1 MVRGTLSCNLNTV
14 AMGKSLL
21 LLLSFSFF
29 STFWAFS
36 QITYK
41 NNCIRSGDEI
51 IKEQVEFK
59 DPGRS
64 GENVIWNFSEL
75 KAINSKYKLSFHS
88 PCLIND
94 SIYIMGCD
102 TLLKEN
108 SDINNL
114 IIGKEHSTMYY
125 YQVKNDTLFCLGHEN
140 PITLMHNTIPFPL
153 MILPCIDSVLQV
165 KCGTKESMKLV
176 NVRDYMELVKRNEKI
191 KEWLSGMN
199 EDELSV
205 YTINNN
211 VVKYLIL
218 SSTMIDATGL
228 ATNFYHWLFID
239 VTNEKVLEETLSL
252 SKDRRSCFVEDNII
266 HFIVF
271 KYGDEFYHGNR
282 DYLNLPITTV
292 EYIWDGN
299 KLEKISSMNL
309 ICSEER

>member
-1 MVRGTLSCNLNTV
+1 MEGQNRIIFGIF
-14 AMGKSLL
+14 
-21 LLLSFSFF
+21 LSFVSICI
-29 STFWAFS
+29 SCK
-36 QITYK
+36 QDKKITINREYS
-41 NNCIRSGDEI
+41 NMES
-51 IKEQVEFK
+51 
-59 DPGRS
+59 
-64 GENVIWNFSEL
+64 VI
-75 KAINSKYKLSFHS
+75 Y
-88 PCLIND
+88 
-94 SIYIMGCD
+94 
-102 TLLKEN
+102 
-108 SDINNL
+108 NL
-114 IIGKEHSTMYY
+114 
-125 YQVKNDTLFCLGHEN
+125 
-140 PITLMHNTIPFPL
+140 
-153 MILPCIDSVLQV
+153 
-165 KCGTKESMKLV
+165 
-176 NVRDYMELVKRNEKI
+176 
-191 KEWLSGMN
+191 
-199 EDELSV
+199 
-205 YTINNN
+205 NNN

>member
-1 MVRGTLSCNLNTV
+1 MEGQNRIIFGIF
-14 AMGKSLL
+14 
-21 LLLSFSFF
+21 LSFVSICI
-29 STFWAFS
+29 SCK
-36 QITYK
+36 QDKKITINREY
-41 NNCIRSGDEI
+41 SDME
-51 IKEQVEFK
+51 
-59 DPGRS
+59 S
-64 GENVIWNFSEL
+64 VIYN
-75 KAINSKYKLSFHS
+75 
-88 PCLIND
+88 
-94 SIYIMGCD
+94 
-102 TLLKEN
+102 
-108 SDINNL
+108 
-114 IIGKEHSTMYY
+114 
-125 YQVKNDTLFCLGHEN
+125 
-140 PITLMHNTIPFPL
+140 
-153 MILPCIDSVLQV
+153 LPCIDSVLQV

-239 VTNEKVLEETLSL
+239 ITNEKVLEETLSL